1 MKYAVISDVHGNAP
15 ALGLVLADAA
25 KRGAQGYLLAGDYCL
40 SAPWGREVVR
50 MLRSL
55 PGAHIISGNDD
66 QHLSIP
72 PGDDGQY
79 EVSRWGASK
88 LSDEDKAWLS
98 ALPPTLDI
106 ACEGTTIHMAHSSQT
121 FLGKALYERFRTSVL
136 PGFYP
141 DGLVSHEVIQA
152 DFRRLWEQ
160 VSFRDTVHALQ
171 PGVYVFG
178 HNHIQTWAD
187 FDGRILVN
195 PGSCGLP
202 LDCGAFGAAYSLLT
216 IDNGCVTVEERRIP
230 YDVEALIAQVR
241 ASKQYAAARVWSE
254 LIFSEWRTCREKVF
268 QFLAHCE
275 RYATAIGDTRRPIAR
290 DTWTAAYAQWEKHA
304 RAWHPELFV

>member
-15 ALGLVLADAA
+15 ALRLALTDAA
-25 KRGAQGYLLAGDYCL
+25 ERGAQGYLLAGDYCL
-40 SAPWGREVVR
+40 SAPWGREVVQI
-50 MLRSL
+50 LRSL

-79 EVSRWGASK
+79 EVSRWCASV
-88 LSDEDKAWLS
+88 LSDDAKSWLA
-98 ALPPTLDI
+98 ALPATLDI
-106 ACEGTTIHMAHSSQT
+106 ACEDTSIHMTHSSQF
-121 FLGKALYERFRTSVL
+121 FLGNALRERFRTSVL

-141 DGLVSHEVIQA
+141 DGPVSHEVIQA

-160 VSFRDTVHALQ
+160 ASFRKTVHALP
-171 PGVYVFG
+171 PGVYVYG
-178 HNHIQTWAD
+178 HNHIQCWAD
-187 FDGRILVN
+187 FDGRILIN

-216 IDNGCVTVEERRIP
+216 VEDGHVSVEERRIP
-230 YDVEALIAQVR
+230 YDVEELIVQAK
-241 ASKQYAAARVWSE
+241 ATPQYTAARVWSE
-254 LIFSEWRTCREKVF
+254 IIFSEWRTCREKVY

-275 RYATAIGDTRRPIAR
+275 RYADAIGDVRRPFAR
-290 DTWTAAYAQWEKHA
+290 GTWADAYTQWEMHA
-304 RAWHPELFV
+304 RQWYPELFA